1 MQQGIQL
8 AEQHSD
14 EDKVTCQ
21 KSSSLKQREDREIM
35 EWAATAKEPS
45 GGTGIGPRS
54 GEEVSWK
61 AEERV
66 EVR

>member
-1 MQQGIQL
+1 
-8 AEQHSD
+8 
-14 EDKVTCQ
+14 
-21 KSSSLKQREDREIM
+21 M

-54 GEEVSWK
+54 GEEASWK